1 MLIRIADK
9 SESLEISLHCWLNL
23 DLKTHST
30 LIGQGVCQRRLLT
43 ETFAE
48 RISTENVLLGKS
60 WPKSAK
66 VDCFMLKD
74 KFFFSFPT
82 CYFTPTELQVLVSN
96 FEFTVN

>member
-1 MLIRIADK
+1 MILTIIGVIIRMADK

-30 LIGQGVCQRRLLT
+30 LIGQGVCQRRLFT

-74 KFFFSFPT
+74 KFSGATFIST
-82 CYFTPTELQVLVSN
+82 
-96 FEFTVN
+96 